1 MIISKTPLRMSFV
14 GGGSDLPS
22 FYREFGGA
30 VLSTAIDK
38 YIYIT
43 VNKRFDDSYR
53 ISYSRTEE
61 VSSIDDVQH
70 PLAREC
76 LKFTGCTDGLE
87 VTSIADIP
95 ARGTG
100 LGSSSSF
107 VVGMLHALHA
117 YAGRYVSAGRLAE
130 EACRIEIDKCGEPIG
145 KQDQYAAAFGGLN
158 VFRFHPDDRVDVEPI
173 VCPTGVLTELQSQF
187 LTFYTGATR
196 SASALLAKQAQ
207 DVAADREKQRCLKR
221 MVALVDDA
229 RRALQAGSLEEFGGL
244 LDENWQLKTSLTPGI
259 SNEQVVRWY
268 RLAREAGAWGG
279 KLLGAGEGGFLL
291 VQAPPHRHEAV
302 KRALADIRHV
312 PLGFERSGSKI
323 IFFH

>member
-38 YIYIT
+38 HIYIT

-53 ISYSRTEE
+53 VSYSRTEE
-61 VSSIDDVQH
+61 VPSIDEVQH

-76 LKFTGCTDGLE
+76 LKLTACTDGIE

-107 VVGMLHALHA
+107 VVGLLHALHA
-117 YAGRYVSAGRLAE
+117 YAGRYVSAGQLAE
-130 EACRIEIDKCGEPIG
+130 EACRIEIEKCGEPIG

-158 VFRFHPDDRVDVEPI
+158 VIRFHPDDHVDVEPVI
-173 VCPTGVLTELQSQF
+173 CRPGVLAELQSQF
-187 LTFYTGATR
+187 LTVYTGATR
-196 SASALLAKQAQ
+196 SASALLAKQSQ
-207 DVAADREKQRCLKR
+207 DVAADQEKQRCLKR
-221 MVALVDDA
+221 MVALVDDT
-229 RRALQAGSLEEFGGL
+229 RHALQAGKLEEFGAL
-244 LDENWQLKTSLTPGI
+244 LDENWRLKASLTSGI
-259 SNEQVVRWY
+259 SNEQVDRWY

-291 VQAPPHRHEAV
+291 VQAPLDRHEAV

-312 PLGFERSGSKI
+312 PLGFERSGSQI

>member
-22 FYREFGGA
+22 FYREHGGA

-38 YIYIT
+38 YLYIT

-61 VSSIDDVQH
+61 VPSIDDVQH

-76 LKFTGCTDGLE
+76 LRFTGCTDGIE

-107 VVGMLHALHA
+107 VVGLLHALHA
-117 YAGRYVSAGRLAE
+117 YCGRYVSAGRLAE
-130 EACRIEIDKCGEPIG
+130 EACRIEIEKCGEPIG

-158 VFRFHPDDRVDVEPI
+158 VIRFRSDGHVDVEPV
-173 VCPTGVLTELQSQF
+173 VCRPGVLVELQSQL

-196 SASALLAKQAQ
+196 SASTLLAKQSQ
-207 DVAADREKQRCLKR
+207 DVAADKAKQGCLHR
-221 MVALVDDA
+221 MVALVDES
-229 RRALQAGSLEEFGGL
+229 RRALQAGSLEEFGSL
-244 LDENWQLKTSLTPGI
+244 LDENWRLKASLTTGI
-259 SNEQVVRWY
+259 TNDQVDRWY

-291 VQAPPHRHEAV
+291 VHAPVERHEAV
-302 KRALADIRHV
+302 HRALADIRHV
-312 PLGFERSGSKI
+312 PLRFERNGSQI

>member
-38 YIYIT
+38 HIYIT

-53 ISYSRTEE
+53 VSYSRTEE
-61 VSSIDDVQH
+61 VPSIDEVQH

-76 LKFTGCTDGLE
+76 LKLTACTDGIE

-107 VVGMLHALHA
+107 VVGLLHALHA
-117 YAGRYVSAGRLAE
+117 YAGRYVSAGQLAE
-130 EACRIEIDKCGEPIG
+130 EACRIEIEKCGEPIG

-158 VFRFHPDDRVDVEPI
+158 VIRFHPDDHVDVEPVI
-173 VCPTGVLTELQSQF
+173 CRPGVLAELQSQF

-196 SASALLAKQAQ
+196 SASALLAKQSQ
-207 DVAADREKQRCLKR
+207 DVAADQEKQRCLKR
-221 MVALVDDA
+221 MVALVDDT
-229 RRALQAGSLEEFGGL
+229 RHALQAGKLEEFGAL
-244 LDENWQLKTSLTPGI
+244 LDENWRLKASLTSGI
-259 SNEQVVRWY
+259 SNEQVDRWY

-291 VQAPPHRHEAV
+291 VQAPLDRHEAV

-312 PLGFERSGSKI
+312 PLGFERSGSQI

>member
-14 GGGSDLPS
+14 GGGSDLPA
-22 FYREFGGA
+22 FYREHGGA
-30 VLSTAIDK
+30 VLSMAIDK

-43 VNKRFDDSYR
+43 VNKRFDHSFR

-61 VSSIDDVQH
+61 VPSIDEVQH

-76 LKFTGCTDGLE
+76 LRLTGCNDGIE

-107 VVGMLHALHA
+107 VVGLLHALHA
-117 YAGRYVSAGRLAE
+117 YCGRYVSAGRLAE
-130 EACRIEIDKCGEPIG
+130 EACRIEIEKCGEPIG

-158 VFRFHPDDRVDVEPI
+158 VIRFRPDERVDVEPVI
-173 VCPTGVLTELQSQF
+173 CRPEVLATLQSQF

-196 SASALLAKQAQ
+196 SASELLARQSQ
-207 DVAADREKQRCLKR
+207 DVAANKTKQGCLQR
-221 MVALVDDA
+221 MVELVDQA
-229 RRALQAGSLEEFGGL
+229 RFALQAGNMEDFGAL
-244 LDENWQLKTSLTPGI
+244 LDENWRLKASLTPGI
-259 SNEQVVRWY
+259 TNQDVDRWY
-268 RLAREAGAWGG
+268 RLARQAGAWGG
-279 KLLGAGEGGFLL
+279 KLLGAGQGGFLL
-291 VQAPPHRHEAV
+291 VQAPVERHEAV
-302 KRALADIRHV
+302 QRALTELRHV
-312 PLGFERSGSKI
+312 PLRFERNGSQI

>member
-61 VSSIDDVQH
+61 VPTVDEVQH

-76 LKFTGCTDGLE
+76 LRLTGCSDGIE

-107 VVGMLHALHA
+107 VVGLLHALHA

-130 EACRIEIDKCGEPIG
+130 EACQIEIERCGEPIG

-158 VFRFHPDDRVDVEPI
+158 VIRFHPDDRVDVEPV
-173 VCPTGVLTELQSQF
+173 VCRPEVLLRLQEQF

-207 DVAADREKQRCLKR
+207 DVASDRAKQRCLRR
-221 MVALVDDA
+221 MVALVDEA
-229 RRALQAGSLEEFGGL
+229 RRALQGGELEEFGML
-244 LDENWQLKTSLTPGI
+244 LDENWRLKVSLTAGI
-259 SNEQVVRWY
+259 SNENVDRWY

-291 VQAPPHRHEAV
+291 VHAPLESHDAIR
-302 KRALADIRHV
+302 RALAELREV
-312 PLGFERSGSKI
+312 PLGCERNGSQI
-323 IFFH
+323 IFYH

>member
-14 GGGSDLPS
+14 GGGSDLPA
-22 FYREFGGA
+22 FYRKYGGA

-38 YIYIT
+38 YVYIT
-43 VNKRFDDSYR
+43 VNKRFDHSFR

-61 VSSIDDVQH
+61 VPSIDEVEH

-76 LKFTGCTDGLE
+76 LRLSGCEDGIE

-107 VVGMLHALHA
+107 VVGLLHALHA
-117 YAGRYVSAGRLAE
+117 YCGRYVSAGRLAE
-130 EACRIEIDKCGEPIG
+130 EACRIELEKCREPIG

-158 VFRFHPDDRVDVEPI
+158 VIRFRPDEGVDVEPVI
-173 VCPTGVLTELQSQF
+173 CPPDVLTTLQSQL
-187 LTFYTGATR
+187 LTFYTGTTR
-196 SASALLAKQAQ
+196 SASELLARQSKQ
-207 DVAADREKQRCLKR
+207 VAEDQTKQTCLQR
-221 MVALVDDA
+221 MVELVEHA
-229 RRALQAGSLEEFGGL
+229 RCALQAGNIEGFGAL
-244 LDENWQLKTSLTPGI
+244 LDENWRLKASLTPGI
-259 SNEQVVRWY
+259 TNPDVDRWY

-291 VQAPPHRHEAV
+291 VQAPVERHAAIQQ
-302 KRALADIRHV
+302 ALAELRHV
-312 PLGFERSGSKI
+312 PLRFTRNGSQI

>member
-14 GGGSDLPS
+14 GGGSDLPA
-22 FYREFGGA
+22 FYREHGGA

-38 YIYIT
+38 YVYIT
-43 VNKRFDDSYR
+43 VNKRFDDSFR

-61 VSSIDDVQH
+61 VPSIDEVQH

-76 LKFTGCTDGLE
+76 LRLAGCPDGVE

-107 VVGMLHALHA
+107 VVGLLHALHA
-117 YAGRYVSAGRLAE
+117 YCGRYVSAGRLAE
-130 EACRIEIDKCGEPIG
+130 EACRIELEKCGEPIG

-158 VFRFHPDDRVDVEPI
+158 VIRFRRDEVVDVEPVI
-173 VCPTGVLTELQSQF
+173 CPPDVLTGLQSQC
-187 LTFYTGATR
+187 LIFYTGTTR
-196 SASALLAKQAQ
+196 SASELLARQSQ
-207 DVAADREKQRCLKR
+207 HVAADRAKQKCLLR
-221 MVALVDDA
+221 MVELVDSA
-229 RRALQAGSLEEFGGL
+229 RSALQDGSLEEFGAL
-244 LDENWQLKTSLTPGI
+244 LDENWALKASLTPGI
-259 SNEQVVRWY
+259 TNPAVDRWY

-279 KLLGAGEGGFLL
+279 KLLGAGHGGFLL
-291 VQAPPHRHEAV
+291 VQAPVERHEAI
-302 KRALADIRHV
+302 RLALADLRHV
-312 PLGFERSGSKI
+312 PLRFTRNGSQI

>member
-61 VSSIDDVQH
+61 VPTIDEVQH

-76 LKFTGCTDGLE
+76 LRLTGCSDGIE

-107 VVGMLHALHA
+107 VVGLLHALHA

-130 EACRIEIDKCGEPIG
+130 EACQIEIERCGEPIG

-158 VFRFHPDDRVDVEPI
+158 VIRFHPDDRVDVEPV
-173 VCPTGVLTELQSQF
+173 VCHPEVLLRLQEQF

-207 DVAADREKQRCLKR
+207 DVASDRAKQRCLRR
-221 MVALVDDA
+221 MVALVDEA
-229 RRALQAGSLEEFGGL
+229 RRALQGGELEEFGML
-244 LDENWQLKTSLTPGI
+244 LDENWRLKVSLTAGI
-259 SNEQVVRWY
+259 SNEHVDRWY

-291 VQAPPHRHEAV
+291 IHAPVESHEAIR
-302 KRALADIRHV
+302 RALGELREV
-312 PLGFERSGSKI
+312 PLGCERNGSQI
-323 IFFH
+323 IFYH

>member
-14 GGGSDLPS
+14 GGGTDLPG
-22 FYREFGGA
+22 FYRENGGA

-61 VSSIDDVQH
+61 VPTIDEVQH

-76 LKFTGCTDGLE
+76 LRLTGCSDGIE

-107 VVGMLHALHA
+107 VVGLLHALHA

-130 EACRIEIDKCGEPIG
+130 EACQIEIERCGEPIG

-158 VFRFHPDDRVDVEPI
+158 VIRFHPDDRVDVEPV
-173 VCPTGVLTELQSQF
+173 VCRPEVLLRLQEQF

-207 DVAADREKQRCLKR
+207 DVASDRAKQRCLRR
-221 MVALVDDA
+221 MVALVDEA
-229 RRALQAGSLEEFGGL
+229 RRALQGGELEEFGML
-244 LDENWQLKTSLTPGI
+244 LDENWRLKVSLTAGI
-259 SNEQVVRWY
+259 SNEHVDRWY

-291 VQAPPHRHEAV
+291 IHAPVESHEAIR
-302 KRALADIRHV
+302 RALGELREV
-312 PLGFERSGSKI
+312 PLGCERNGSQI
-323 IFFH
+323 IFYH

>member
-22 FYREFGGA
+22 FYREHGGA

-38 YIYIT
+38 YLYIT

-61 VSSIDDVQH
+61 VPSIDDVQH

-76 LKFTGCTDGLE
+76 LRLTGCTEGVE

-107 VVGMLHALHA
+107 VVGLLHALHA
-117 YAGRYVSAGRLAE
+117 YCGRYVSAGRLAE
-130 EACRIEIDKCGEPIG
+130 EACRIEIEKCGEPIG

-158 VFRFHPDDRVDVEPI
+158 VIRFRPDDHVDVEPV
-173 VCPTGVLTELQSQF
+173 VCRPGVLVELQSQL

-196 SASALLAKQAQ
+196 SASALLAKQSQ
-207 DVAADREKQRCLKR
+207 DVAADQAKQRCLLR
-221 MVALVDDA
+221 MVALVDES
-229 RRALQAGSLEEFGGL
+229 RRALQAGNLEEFGSL
-244 LDENWQLKTSLTPGI
+244 LDENWRLKASLTAGI
-259 SNEQVVRWY
+259 TNEQVDRWY

-291 VQAPPHRHEAV
+291 VHAPVERHAAV
-302 KRALADIRHV
+302 HRALGEIRHV
-312 PLGFERSGSKI
+312 PLGFERNGSQI

>member
-38 YIYIT
+38 HIYIT

-61 VSSIDDVQH
+61 VPSIDEVQH

-76 LKFTGCTDGLE
+76 LKLTACTDGIE

-107 VVGMLHALHA
+107 VVGLLHALHA
-117 YAGRYVSAGRLAE
+117 YAGRYVSAGQLAE
-130 EACRIEIDKCGEPIG
+130 EACRIEIEKCGEPIG

-158 VFRFHPDDRVDVEPI
+158 VIRFHPDDRVDVEPVI
-173 VCPTGVLTELQSQF
+173 CRPGVLGELQSQF

-196 SASALLAKQAQ
+196 SASALLAKQSQ
-207 DVAADREKQRCLKR
+207 DVAADQEKQRCLKR
-221 MVALVDDA
+221 MVALVDDT
-229 RRALQAGSLEEFGGL
+229 RHALQAGKLEEFGGL
-244 LDENWQLKTSLTPGI
+244 LDENWRLKASLTSGI
-259 SNEQVVRWY
+259 SNEQVDRWY

-291 VQAPPHRHEAV
+291 VQAPLDRHEAV

-312 PLGFERSGSKI
+312 PLGFERSGSQI

>member
-38 YIYIT
+38 HIYIT

-53 ISYSRTEE
+53 VSYSRTEE
-61 VSSIDDVQH
+61 VPSIDEVQH

-76 LKFTGCTDGLE
+76 LKLTACTDGIE

-107 VVGMLHALHA
+107 VVGLLHALHA
-117 YAGRYVSAGRLAE
+117 YAGRYVSAGQLAE
-130 EACRIEIDKCGEPIG
+130 EACRIEIEKCGEPIG

-158 VFRFHPDDRVDVEPI
+158 VIRFHPDDRVDVEPVI
-173 VCPTGVLTELQSQF
+173 CRPGVLGELQSQF

-196 SASALLAKQAQ
+196 SASALLAKQSQ
-207 DVAADREKQRCLKR
+207 DVAADQEKQRCLKR
-221 MVALVDDA
+221 MVALVDDT
-229 RRALQAGSLEEFGGL
+229 RHALQAGKLEEFGAL
-244 LDENWQLKTSLTPGI
+244 LDENWRLKASLTSGI
-259 SNEQVVRWY
+259 SNEQVDRWY

-291 VQAPPHRHEAV
+291 VQAPLDRHEAV

-312 PLGFERSGSKI
+312 PLGFERSGSQI

>member
-38 YIYIT
+38 HIYIT

-53 ISYSRTEE
+53 VSYSRTEE
-61 VSSIDDVQH
+61 VPSIDEVQH

-76 LKFTGCTDGLE
+76 LKLTACTDGIE

-107 VVGMLHALHA
+107 VVGLLHALHA
-117 YAGRYVSAGRLAE
+117 YAGRYVSAGQLAE
-130 EACRIEIDKCGEPIG
+130 EACRIEIEKCGEPIG

-158 VFRFHPDDRVDVEPI
+158 VIRFHPDDRVDVEPVI
-173 VCPTGVLTELQSQF
+173 CRPGVLAELQSQF

-196 SASALLAKQAQ
+196 SASALLAKQSQ
-207 DVAADREKQRCLKR
+207 DVAADQEKQRCLKR
-221 MVALVDDA
+221 MVALVDDT
-229 RRALQAGSLEEFGGL
+229 RHALQAGKLEEFGAL
-244 LDENWQLKTSLTPGI
+244 LDENWRLKASLTSGI
-259 SNEQVVRWY
+259 SNEQVDRWY
-268 RLAREAGAWGG
+268 RLSREAGAWGG

-291 VQAPPHRHEAV
+291 VQAPLDRHEAV

-312 PLGFERSGSKI
+312 PLGFERSGSQI

>member
-1 MIISKTPLRMSFV
+1 MIIRQPPLRMSFV

-38 YIYIT
+38 HIYIT

-53 ISYSRTEE
+53 VSYSRTEE
-61 VSSIDDVQH
+61 VPSIDEVQH

-76 LKFTGCTDGLE
+76 LKLTACTDGIE

-107 VVGMLHALHA
+107 VVGLLHALHA
-117 YAGRYVSAGRLAE
+117 YAGRYVSAGQLAE
-130 EACRIEIDKCGEPIG
+130 EACRIEIEKCGEPIG

-158 VFRFHPDDRVDVEPI
+158 VIRFHPDDHVDVEPVI
-173 VCPTGVLTELQSQF
+173 CRPGVLAELQSQF

-196 SASALLAKQAQ
+196 SASALLAKQSQ
-207 DVAADREKQRCLKR
+207 DVAADQEKQRCLKR
-221 MVALVDDA
+221 MVALVDDT
-229 RRALQAGSLEEFGGL
+229 RHALQAGKLEEFGAL
-244 LDENWQLKTSLTPGI
+244 LDENWRLKASLTSGI
-259 SNEQVVRWY
+259 SNEQVDRWY

-291 VQAPPHRHEAV
+291 VQAPLDRHEAV

-312 PLGFERSGSKI
+312 PLGFERSGSQI

>member
-61 VSSIDDVQH
+61 VPTIDEVQH

-76 LKFTGCTDGLE
+76 LRLTGCSDGIE

-107 VVGMLHALHA
+107 VVGLLHALHA

-130 EACRIEIDKCGEPIG
+130 EACQIEIERCGEPIG

-158 VFRFHPDDRVDVEPI
+158 VIRFHPDDRVDVEPV
-173 VCPTGVLTELQSQF
+173 VCRPEVLLRLQEQF

-196 SASALLAKQAQ
+196 SASALLAKQSQ
-207 DVAADREKQRCLKR
+207 DVASDRAKQRCLRR
-221 MVALVDDA
+221 MVALVDEA
-229 RRALQAGSLEEFGGL
+229 RRALQGGELEEFGML
-244 LDENWQLKTSLTPGI
+244 LDENWRLKVSLTAGI
-259 SNEQVVRWY
+259 SNEHVDRWY

-291 VQAPPHRHEAV
+291 IHAPVESHEAIR
-302 KRALADIRHV
+302 RALGELREV
-312 PLGFERSGSKI
+312 PLGCERNGSQI
-323 IFFH
+323 IFYH

>member
-14 GGGSDLPS
+14 GGGSDLPG
-22 FYREFGGA
+22 FYREHGGA

-61 VSSIDDVQH
+61 VPSIEDVQH

-76 LKFTGCTDGLE
+76 LRSTGCTDGIE

-107 VVGMLHALHA
+107 VVGLLHALHA
-117 YAGRYVSAGRLAE
+117 YRGRYVSAGRLAE
-130 EACRIEIDKCGEPIG
+130 EACRIEIEKCGEPIG

-158 VFRFHPDDRVDVEPI
+158 VIRFRPDDHVDVEP
-173 VCPTGVLTELQSQF
+173 VACRPDVLAELQSQF

-196 SASALLAKQAQ
+196 SASALLAKQSE
-207 DVAADREKQRCLKR
+207 DVAADEAKRRCLCR
-221 MVALVDDA
+221 MVSLVDET
-229 RRALQAGSLEEFGGL
+229 RRALQAGKLEDFGQL
-244 LDENWQLKTSLTPGI
+244 LHENWRLKTSLTAGI
-259 SNEQVVRWY
+259 TNEQVDRWY

-291 VQAPPHRHEAV
+291 IQAPLERHEAV
-302 KRALADIRHV
+302 QRALADIRPV
-312 PLGFERSGSKI
+312 PLRFERNGSQI

>member
-61 VSSIDDVQH
+61 VPTIDEVQH

-76 LKFTGCTDGLE
+76 LRLTGCSDGIE

-107 VVGMLHALHA
+107 AVGLLHALHA

-130 EACRIEIDKCGEPIG
+130 DACQIEIERCGEPIG

-158 VFRFHPDDRVDVEPI
+158 VIRFHPDDRVDVEPV
-173 VCPTGVLTELQSQF
+173 VCRPEVLVRLQEQF

-207 DVAADREKQRCLKR
+207 DVASDRAKQRCLRR
-221 MVALVDDA
+221 MVALVDEA
-229 RRALQAGSLEEFGGL
+229 RRALQGGELEEFGML
-244 LDENWQLKTSLTPGI
+244 LDENWRLKVSLTAGI
-259 SNEQVVRWY
+259 SNQQVDRWY

-291 VQAPPHRHEAV
+291 VHAPLESHEAIR
-302 KRALADIRHV
+302 RALAELREV
-312 PLGFERSGSKI
+312 PLGCERNGSQI
-323 IFFH
+323 IFYH

>member
-14 GGGSDLPS
+14 GGGSDLPA
-22 FYREFGGA
+22 FYREHGGA

-53 ISYSRTEE
+53 VSYSRTEE
-61 VSSIDDVQH
+61 VPSIDEVQH

-76 LKFTGCTDGLE
+76 LRLTGCTDGIE
-87 VTSIADIP
+87 ITSIADIP

-107 VVGMLHALHA
+107 VVGLLHALHA
-117 YAGRYVSAGRLAE
+117 YGGRYVSAGQLAE
-130 EACRIEIDKCGEPIG
+130 EACRIEIEKCGEPIG

-158 VFRFHPDDRVDVEPI
+158 VIRFHPDDRVEVEPVI
-173 VCPTGVLTELQSQF
+173 CRADVLTELQSQF

-196 SASALLAKQAQ
+196 SASALLAKQSQ
-207 DVAADREKQRCLKR
+207 DVASDRAKQQCLRR
-221 MVALVDDA
+221 MVELVDET
-229 RRALQAGSLEEFGGL
+229 RRALQAGDLRAFGAL
-244 LDENWQLKTSLTPGI
+244 LDENWRLKASLTAGI
-259 SNEQVVRWY
+259 TNEQVDHWY
-268 RLAREAGAWGG
+268 RVAQEAGAWGG

-291 VQAPPHRHEAV
+291 VQAPVERHEAV
-302 KRALADIRHV
+302 HRALCDIRHV
-312 PLGFERSGSKI
+312 PLRFERNGSQI

>member
-38 YIYIT
+38 HIYIT

-53 ISYSRTEE
+53 VSYSRTEE
-61 VSSIDDVQH
+61 VPSIDEVQH

-76 LKFTGCTDGLE
+76 LKLTACTDGIE

-107 VVGMLHALHA
+107 VVGLLHALHA
-117 YAGRYVSAGRLAE
+117 YAGRYVSAGQLAE
-130 EACRIEIDKCGEPIG
+130 EACRIEIEKCGEPIG

-158 VFRFHPDDRVDVEPI
+158 VIRFHPDDHVDVEPVI
-173 VCPTGVLTELQSQF
+173 CRPGVLAELQSQF

-196 SASALLAKQAQ
+196 SASALLAKQSQ
-207 DVAADREKQRCLKR
+207 DVAADQEKQRCLKR
-221 MVALVDDA
+221 MVALVDDT
-229 RRALQAGSLEEFGGL
+229 RHALQAGKLEEFGGL
-244 LDENWQLKTSLTPGI
+244 LDENWRLKASLTSGI
-259 SNEQVVRWY
+259 SNEQVDRWY

-291 VQAPPHRHEAV
+291 VQAPLDRHEAV

-312 PLGFERSGSKI
+312 PLGFERSGSQI

>member
-14 GGGSDLPS
+14 GGGSDLPA
-22 FYREFGGA
+22 FYREHGGA

-38 YIYIT
+38 HIYIT

-53 ISYSRTEE
+53 VSYSRTEE
-61 VSSIDDVQH
+61 VPSIDDVQH

-76 LKFTGCTDGLE
+76 LRLTGCAEGIE
-87 VTSIADIP
+87 ITSIADIP

-107 VVGMLHALHA
+107 VVGLLHALHA
-117 YAGRYVSAGRLAE
+117 YGGRYVAAGRLAE

-158 VFRFHPDDRVDVEPI
+158 VIRFHPDDRVDVEPVI
-173 VCPTGVLTELQSQF
+173 CRPAVLADLQSQI

-196 SASALLAKQAQ
+196 SASAILAKQSQ
-207 DVAADREKQRCLKR
+207 DVASDRAKQKCLRR
-221 MVALVDDA
+221 MVELVDET
-229 RRALQAGSLEEFGGL
+229 RGALQAGDLRAFGDL
-244 LDENWQLKTSLTPGI
+244 LDENWRLKASLTAGI
-259 SNEQVVRWY
+259 TNEQIDHWY
-268 RLAREAGAWGG
+268 RVAREAGAWGG

-291 VQAPPHRHEAV
+291 VQAPVERHEAV
-302 KRALADIRHV
+302 HRALADIRHV
-312 PLGFERSGSKI
+312 PLQFERNGSQI